1 MTAIYKAFLDQEI
14 ACNDLAVRNSGCA
27 NGPVGA
33 PQVTATSK
41 DKRITL
47 IWTQVNR
54 ALSYDVMRAEGGCE
68 KGKVKVANV
77 KRGTGNGNLLSLTD
91 SGLKN
96 GFEVSAPA
104 KHCFLLN
111 M

>member
-14 ACNDLAVRNSGCA
+14 ACNDLVVRNSGCT

-33 PQVTATSK
+33 PQVTATPR

-47 IWTQVNR
+47 TWTQVNG

-77 KRGTGNGNLLSLTD
+77 RRGNGNLLFLTD
-91 SGLKN
+91 TGLKN
-96 GFEVSAPA
+96 GFEVSAPV
-104 KHCFLLN
+104 KQCFLLN

>member
-14 ACNDLAVRNSGCA
+14 ACNDLAVRNSGCS

-33 PQVTATSK
+33 PGVTATST

-47 IWTQVNR
+47 TWTQVDR
-54 ALSYDVMRAEGGCE
+54 ALSYDVLRAEGGCE
-68 KGKVKVANV
+68 KGKVKVGTV
-77 KRGTGNGNLLSLTD
+77 QRGSGNLLSLTD
-91 SGLKN
+91 TGLKN
-96 GFEVSAPA
+96 GFEVSAQV

-111 M
+111 I

>member
-1 MTAIYKAFLDQEI
+1 MTAIYNAFLDQEI

-68 KGKVKVANV
+68 KGKVKVTTV
-77 KRGTGNGNLLSLTD
+77 GRGNDGQRSFTD
-91 SGLKN
+91 TGLKN

-104 KHCFLLN
+104 KHCFVLN